1 MGFIYNMEIHS
12 NYNISFT
19 ARCPQ
24 IRDADWV
31 CRTINNTLP
40 HTSSTKLFPVY
51 KKILSKYLKPYAS
64 VVPKDTIELSEL
76 LDWMILDKTD
86 FKKLTPIGN
95 IMHKLHYFFMPSNK
109 KHLQNLLIA
118 IRKNIHQLGNNR
130 EKCMGE
136 IPPVYKCLKMLEV
149 YKQGNC
155 FENAKIAELILK
167 MNGIKN
173 AYTVF
178 LKKNN
183 HYIDHN
189 FCLFNKD
196 NGLNYQ
202 AKDNNTFIID
212 PWNKKTIII
221 DPWCNKADFIDNMM
235 ILYENRMKN
244 HFNIDRK
251 QNLTFEIHDIIN
263 LSEKDLGEL
272 REKFPQFVYKN
283 SKRKF
288 MDK

>member
-1 MGFIYNMEIHS
+1 MG
-12 NYNISFT
+12 
-19 ARCPQ
+19 A
-24 IRDADWV
+24 
-31 CRTINNTLP
+31 
-40 HTSSTKLFPVY
+40 
-51 KKILSKYLKPYAS
+51 
-64 VVPKDTIELSEL
+64 
-76 LDWMILDKTD
+76 
-86 FKKLTPIGN
+86 
-95 IMHKLHYFFMPSNK
+95 
-109 KHLQNLLIA
+109 
-118 IRKNIHQLGNNR
+118 
-130 EKCMGE
+130 

-202 AKDNNTFIID
+202 AKDNNTFTID
-212 PWNKKTIII
+212 PWDKKTIII

-235 ILYENRMKN
+235 IFYENRMKN